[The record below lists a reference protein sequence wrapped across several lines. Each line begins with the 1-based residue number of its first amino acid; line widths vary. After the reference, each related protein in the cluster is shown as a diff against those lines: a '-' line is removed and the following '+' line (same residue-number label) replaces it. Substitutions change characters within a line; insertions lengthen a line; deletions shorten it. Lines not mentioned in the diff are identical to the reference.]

1 MRTKDKG
8 IVMVDVII
16 IGGGASGLACGIEA
30 ARRGKQCLILEQKE
44 KAGKKLYATGNG
56 KCNFANRN
64 VKPDYYHSV
73 EAENEGLIP
82 HLVMPGLCERME
94 EFFGQMGI
102 PAVERQ
108 GYLYPRSEQAATL
121 VHAMEQVFFQ
131 WKGRILCKE
140 RVEYIQWEEAVS
152 GFRIQTESHSY
163 TGKKLVLAAGGTA
176 AASLGSD
183 GSGYA
188 LAKILGHSITPCVP
202 ALCGL
207 KCKEKGWNRL
217 QGVRAKGMVSIW
229 QNGCLEGQDMGEIQF
244 TKYGVSGIVIFN
256 LSRYAAL
263 GVKQNQTVLL
273 HLDFLPEYTFD
284 ELVLLLQK
292 LQTTCGFRSL
302 SGLLS
307 GFLPEKLA
315 DFLIEKAGL
324 VKEREIDGLNRK
336 ALEQLVSC
344 CKQLE
349 IKITDT
355 NDFEQAQVTA
365 GGVPLAEIHL
375 DTMESRCCRN
385 CYLTGELLDVDAAC
399 GGYNLMWAWETGIR
413 AGRSL

>member
-1 MRTKDKG
+1 
-8 IVMVDVII
+8 MVDVII

-30 ARRGKQCLILEQKE
+30 ARRGKQCMILEQKE

-64 VKPDYYHSV
+64 VEPDAYHCV
-73 EAENEGLIP
+73 EVESQRVLSR
-82 HLVMPGLCERME
+82 LVTPGVCERIE

-108 GYLYPRSEQAATL
+108 GYLYPRSEQAASL

-131 WKGRILCKE
+131 WNGKILCKE
-140 RVEYIQWEEAVS
+140 RVEHIQWEERTS
-152 GFRIQTESHSY
+152 GFCVQTEGHSY
-163 TGKKLVLAAGGTA
+163 TAKKLVLATGGTA
-176 AASLGSD
+176 APGLGSD

-188 LAKILGHSITPCVP
+188 LAAMLGHSITPCVP

-207 KCKEKGWNRL
+207 KCKEQGWNRL
-217 QGVRAKGMVSIW
+217 QGVRAKGKVSILL
-229 QNGCLEGQDMGEIQF
+229 NGRLTGVDKGEIQF

-256 LSRYAAL
+256 LSRYGAL
-263 GVKQNQTVLL
+263 GLKRKQTVCLR
-273 HLDFLPEYTFD
+273 LDFFPEYTFD
-284 ELVLLLQK
+284 ELAQLLQNHQK
-292 LQTTCGFRSL
+292 VCGFRDL

-307 GFLPEKLA
+307 GFLPDKLG
-315 DFLIEKAGL
+315 DYLIQRAGL
-324 VKEREIDGLNRK
+324 ENERAIASLNRK
-336 ALEQLVSC
+336 ELDRLVSC

-349 IKITDT
+349 VKITDT

-365 GGVPLAEIHL
+365 GGVPLTEIRP
-375 DTMESRCCRN
+375 DTMESKCCRN